1 MDTVAANGK
10 KAGLLSLAIILLLAV
25 VLWVALRGPGT
36 DADGLKSA
44 YLLETGQALRSLSDH
59 LLWQELGWLTYKVG
73 LQIDAG
79 MRGIAA
85 QQIVNL
91 ILFSFALTALW
102 GYMRMQG
109 RPFWLV
115 GLGLFASYTS
125 LRCLTGEDVDV
136 GPLLMTCLLL
146 FILSGTTIQRKLLWT
161 VLILSLA
168 PVMHKSLT
176 LLIAGWWLAEGFR
189 GEGTLIKRTTR
200 ATLIAAISI
209 CIAFIFY
216 YASWYLLSGESEFW
230 RWFFPHGQ
238 STGEFFSLNS
248 MVIGKGFALAGYRT
262 FLSITPLKALARGE
276 ILGYIGITLSAFSI
290 ILLIYLTT
298 RTIWRGKS
306 EPAMPREQQSAVN
319 TMLLALLPSFI
330 FFLFWIPGYYTYW
343 ARFLPVFWIIL
354 TLRLPERIATIWA
367 KRLAMGVLLLV
378 NLPSQFAAKDGEE
391 AGIISRWLA
400 PKLSPGDLVILPG
413 NGVLYFGS
421 MPQYHYHVNIA
432 TLDVVEVQNDPVGY
446 IGTIGRGTFAQGNRV
461 WLVMDY
467 ARWTSESVLQGEQRR
482 FKSGLG
488 SVEQA
493 FALGPSESL
502 ADPNFKEAWVAE
514 CLPRK

>member
-10 KAGLLSLAIILLLAV
+10 KAGLLSLAIILLLAII
-25 VLWVALRGPGT
+25 LWVVLRGPGT

-59 LLWQELGWLTYKVG
+59 LLWQELGWLTYTMG
-73 LQIDAG
+73 LQIDTG
-79 MRGIAA
+79 MRGIPA

-91 ILFSFALTALW
+91 LLFSLAIVVLW
-102 GYMRMQG
+102 SYLQRLGK
-109 RPFWLV
+109 PFWLV
-115 GLGLFASYTS
+115 GLGLLASYTS

-136 GPLLMTCLLL
+136 GPLLLTSLLL
-146 FILSGTTIQRKLLWT
+146 FILPGTNIRSKLLWT

-176 LLIAGWWLAEGFR
+176 LLIAGWWLAEVFR
-189 GEGTLIKRTTR
+189 GEGTPIKRVSR
-200 ATLIAAISI
+200 ATLISAISV

-238 STGEFFSLNS
+238 STGEFFSLNPL
-248 MVIGKGFALAGYRT
+248 VIGKGFALAGYRT
-262 FLSITPLKALARGE
+262 FLSITPLKALARGD
-276 ILGYIGITLSAFSI
+276 ILGYLGITLSAFSI
-290 ILLIYLTT
+290 ILLVYLIA
-298 RTIWRGKS
+298 RAIWRGKS
-306 EPAMPREQQSAVN
+306 ESAMPREQQSVVN

-354 TLRLPERIATIWA
+354 ALRLPERIATIWA
-367 KRLAMGVLLLV
+367 KRLAIGALMLV
-378 NLPSQFAAKDGEE
+378 NMPSQFVAKDGEE
-391 AGIISRWLA
+391 AGVISRWIA
-400 PKLSPGDLVILPG
+400 PKLTPGDLLILPG

-432 TLDVVEVQNDPVGY
+432 TLDVIEVQNDPVGY
-446 IGTIGRGTFAQGNRV
+446 IGTIGRDTFERGNRV
-461 WLVMDY
+461 WLVSDY

-482 FKSGLG
+482 FERGVAA
-488 SVEQA
+488 VEQT
-493 FALGPSESL
+493 FTLGAKENL